1 MMQGLEM
8 AGYDDHMNLPW
19 DSLREQDWAS
29 LGCDPGETDFD
40 VLTHHEIFGNQ
51 SSAPIEI
58 ERGDGD
64 SSTAALL
71 GFQCSP
77 VAVDSSVDFL
87 WESLGNAKQTAQNSS
102 IPTSN
107 LASNNQQS
115 TNQEEWL
122 EFDQDGN
129 GDLKVH
135 DDNKHI
141 LPALPSSPLTYAHFS
156 HGIDGMRD
164 ESTAKDGFCTGHFC
178 CVAVGDGRVSPHT
191 SDQARFLLENLKRSA
206 GRDEHAVVR
215 LKNEA
220 SMDLKILVFPYA
232 SPESL
237 ALREY
242 IASNVSQIPA
252 PFVLLCGDLSTGMKS
267 SFTDHV
273 STKVKSYIIK
283 GLAECMSDKRCNI
296 TASKLKGNEG
306 PRAAVNLVEP
316 IASSFF
322 KDVIDVDS
330 LPNKSSMD
338 VEIPSPNL
346 APKISP
352 RPGMPYVGSSTS
364 RNTTPDD
371 SVPSTPRGEEEFHV
385 EAKATAHFPVNLF
398 VTAIADGSIESDT
411 PQKIRERLAQIV
423 RKVPKEQNTNVEVCD
438 GGTIDLKMRVFVVNS
453 EDAKAVGEYINSHL
467 KQNPAPFVV
476 LARHLPMAV
485 RYDPTLLDLTDAS
498 VADRLRKQAK
508 TRAVKVLREAI
519 ANKSLG
525 ITLAMMRGHE
535 GALIPADRLHDAL
548 GTLTNPVHDG
558 ENPGK
563 YIVFEARNK
572 AGSVPCSPRKRLASE
587 ALDKQPIGS
596 AGTVHPGMPS
606 NPAGTL
612 GPDNRLTNEMM
623 YNPVNRPKTVP
634 HGNRKAPIAS
644 ASASFLH
651 RDMIV
656 KTFNK
661 RARKEEFAYDG
672 IYDHEYV

>member
-1 MMQGLEM
+1 M

-40 VLTHHEIFGNQ
+40 VLTNHDIFGNQ

-58 ERGDGD
+58 EGVDGD
-64 SSTAALL
+64 MNCSALL

-87 WESLGNAKQTAQNSS
+87 WESLGNAKQAQNPSAQTSS
-102 IPTSN
+102 SN
-107 LASNNQQS
+107 TNDHQASN
-115 TNQEEWL
+115 QEGWL
-122 EFDQDGN
+122 DFDQDNN

-178 CVAVGDGRVSPHT
+178 CVAMGDGRVSPHT

-316 IASSFF
+316 FASTFF

-330 LPNKSSMD
+330 LPNHQPTDAEASTSHF
-338 VEIPSPNL
+338 
-346 APKISP
+346 APKVSP
-352 RPGMPYVGSSTS
+352 RAGLPYNMGSSTP
-364 RNTTPDD
+364 RNSSPDE
-371 SVPSTPRGEEEFHV
+371 SVPSTPRADDEVHV
-385 EAKATAHFPVNLF
+385 EGKATAHFPVNLF

-411 PQKIRERLAQIV
+411 PQKIRERLGQIV

-485 RYDPTLLDLTDAS
+485 LYDPTLLDLSDAS

-525 ITLAMMRGHE
+525 ITMSMMRGHE

-548 GTLTNPVHDG
+548 GTLTKPVHDG
-558 ENPGK
+558 DNPGK
-563 YIVFEARNK
+563 YIIFEARNK

-587 ALDKQPIGS
+587 ALDKQPLSGGS
-596 AGTVHPGMPS
+596 VQLGMPGSTAGTI
-606 NPAGTL
+606 
-612 GPDNRLTNEMM
+612 GPESRIANDMV
-623 YNPVNRPKTVP
+623 YNPVNRPKILSN
-634 HGNRKAPIAS
+634 GNRKASMAS

-661 RARKEEFAYDG
+661 RARKEEFPYDG
-672 IYDHEYV
+672 VYDHEFV